1 MDNLLN
7 KEIMITVFN
16 NFSNEAINKLNSI
29 LVKIENEFNRKN
41 FKLLDFLQLNNLTN
55 KKYIDNLEDKKNNVL
70 YELNNINVSSED
82 ELNEKVSEIVKLLKD
97 IDNYLKAP
105 NEYRNIKENLKKE
118 KDYNEI
124 NLINKVQEDVSN
136 IMSNLFELLLAS
148 SDDYGKG
155 YIKNLNRVLNQFE
168 TEKCLSRIMSLF
180 INLMEELLLEEG
192 MKKSINERKNR
203 GVISFQDIHNLL
215 MSYQASRKQENKKIY
230 TVQKIKL
237 NLKFDVIQSTSNN
250 KSSNIEK
257 LYRDRFSRM
266 YLNEYYKILDK
277 YLKEVR

>member
-41 FKLLDFLQLNNLTN
+41 FKLLDFLKLNNLTN

-97 IDNYLKAP
+97 IDNYVKAP

-124 NLINKVQEDVSN
+124 NLINKVQEDISN

-180 INLMEELLLEEG
+180 INLMEELILEEG

-230 TVQKIKL
+230 IVQKIKL
-237 NLKFDVIQSTSNN
+237 NLKFDVIQSTSNT

-266 YLNEYYKILDK
+266 YLNEYYRILDK